1 LSAALRGPRVVAADY
16 GLTNFLTLSDVKPGV
31 KEDSMRPPLQRV
43 LIVLTMVIV
52 FLAGA
57 AWANAQRQTLTPID
71 PTILS
76 GGDIGFRMVGRKG
89 NTVVGSLVV
98 RVNGEWIPAESAYG
112 IKPVIK

>member
-1 LSAALRGPRVVAADY
+1 
-16 GLTNFLTLSDVKPGV
+16 
-31 KEDSMRPPLQRV
+31 MRPPLQRV

-57 AWANAQRQTLTPID
+57 AWANAQRQTLSPLD

-76 GGDIGFRMVGRKG
+76 GGDIGFRMVGRMG
-89 NTVVGSLVV
+89 ETVVGSLVV
-98 RVNGEWIPAESAYG
+98 RVNGKWIPAESAYG